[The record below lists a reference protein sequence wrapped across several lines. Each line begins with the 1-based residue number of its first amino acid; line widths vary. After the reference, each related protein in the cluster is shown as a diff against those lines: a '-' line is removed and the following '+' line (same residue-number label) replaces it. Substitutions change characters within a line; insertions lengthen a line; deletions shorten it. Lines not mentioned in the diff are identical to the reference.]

1 MLYAL
6 DEINADPTILPN
18 ISLGAMILDT
28 CSNPSYA
35 FEQSME
41 FVRAFMDSTKE
52 KDQENINSSTVCD
65 EAGAGPSQ
73 PVAGVIGASFS
84 GVSIM
89 VANILKLFKVRKFFI
104 IFSTRFKTLVLRY
117 PKLAMHQL
125 LLSCQT
131 SQDLNT
137 SLGWFHQTTFR

>member
-1 MLYAL
+1 MRDYPCGDIKEEKGIQVRTQHKLGQLLAILFQRMEAMLYAL
-6 DEINADPTILPN
+6 DEINADPSILPN

-35 FEQSME
+35 LEQSME

-52 KDQENINSSTVCD
+52 KDQGNVNSSAICD

-89 VANILKLFKVRKFFI
+89 VANILKLFKVRI
-104 IFSTRFKTLVLRY
+104 LFS
-117 PKLAMHQL
+117 
-125 LLSCQT
+125 
-131 SQDLNT
+131 
-137 SLGWFHQTTFR
+137 

>member
-1 MLYAL
+1 MEAMLWAV
-6 DEINADPTILPN
+6 DEINADPSILPN

-35 FEQSME
+35 LEQSME

-52 KDQENINSSTVCD
+52 KDQENVNKSANCAEEET
-65 EAGAGPSQ
+65 GPSH

-89 VANILKLFKVRKFFI
+89 VANILKLFK
-104 IFSTRFKTLVLRY
+104 TRI
-117 PKLAMHQL
+117 
-125 LLSCQT
+125 
-131 SQDLNT
+131 
-137 SLGWFHQTTFR
+137 